1 MRTPSRMVTEMPFST
16 FIWWLGM
23 LSSLSG
29 RAF

>member
-1 MRTPSRMVTEMPFST
+1 VTEMPFST